1 MQGVQIYINV
11 RFYAKLRKEKAAETT
26 IVFFFFLF
34 QIRVERIVH
43 VVILLPSCNKLQN
56 FSAITSAWKGTRLT
70 RMHV

>member
-1 MQGVQIYINV
+1 MQGAQIYINA

-26 IVFFFFLF
+26 IVFFFFF
-34 QIRVERIVH
+34 QIRVEIIVH
-43 VVILLPSCNKLQN
+43 VVVLLPSCNKLQN